1 MKFLKKHSERQ
12 KCIHNGYD
20 DFSVN
25 VEPEVAIEIPNVTNM
40 SVHDYLYKAN
50 THSLF
55 YRVQLVRKF

>member
-55 YRVQLVRKF
+55 